1 MSKKPDGPSF
11 FEKLATVI
19 VDRRNL
25 IFFLYLCAMIFCA
38 FSSGWV
44 QVCNDLTDYLPETTE
59 TRKGLTLMDDELT
72 TYGTA
77 RIMVTNTTYD
87 TCADLAEQIERIDG
101 VTTATFGEDTTS
113 TSDADDEDQPET
125 PEDIAEYFKGS
136 DGLINVT
143 FAGEEDDEVSL
154 TAMENIKELLSPY
167 DVYIDSSVGDS
178 QADTLAGEMNII
190 FAIAI
195 VIIVLVLT
203 LTSHSFAE
211 VPVLLITF
219 GAAALLN
226 KGTNFLLGEIS
237 FISNSVAVVLQL
249 ALAIDYAIILLHRFL
264 GDRQHTDNDR
274 SACISALAAAIPAI
288 ASSSL
293 TTVSGLAAMMF
304 MQFRIGFDLGLV
316 LIKAICFSL
325 ISVFTLMPGLLI
337 LFSKAMAKTQHK
349 NFIPSIDAWGRFVVK
364 ARYISVPIFA
374 VLLILGFWMSQQC
387 PYVYGYTL
395 LDTSRQSES
404 QIAEAR
410 VNEVFGQQNVA
421 ALLVPKGDYEK
432 EKAILDQLETYDE
445 IDTALGLA
453 NIEAKDG
460 YTLTDELKP
469 RQFSELIDMDYEVVC
484 LLYSAYAADNED
496 YGRIVGGIEDYAVP
510 LMDLF
515 LFVYGEEQAGYF
527 TLDDDVKQDLE
538 DMYQQL
544 TDARAQML
552 GEHYSRMVLKLN
564 LPEEGEETFHF
575 LQTVHKI
582 ATQYYDSRD
591 VYLVG
596 NSTSDYDLSTSFAH
610 DNVMISILSV
620 VFVILV
626 LLFTFQSVGL
636 PVLLILVI
644 QGSIFL
650 NFSFPGLTKSPIFF
664 LSYLIVTSIQMGAN
678 IDYAIVIST
687 WYRDLKTSMEPKKAI
702 VKALQLSFPTVLT
715 SGSILASAGFLI
727 GKISTD
733 GAIVGIGSCL
743 SRGTLISMFLVMF
756 VLPQILLLGDTIVEK
771 TSFRVP
777 VPEARR
783 RTSGTVFVNGR
794 VRGRISG
801 IVDANIQGVIRGD
814 VSALIGTGAYQNPD
828 ELPPEEHD
836 PFAPTIKSTGPVPQP
851 PDAGSPQ
858 APAPAGP
865 SDPQDQA
872 PGETT
877 GTAPSQPPA
886 GKEETAHEDK
896 DQ

>member
-1 MSKKPDGPSF
+1 
-11 FEKLATVI
+11 
-19 VDRRNL
+19 
-25 IFFLYLCAMIFCA
+25 
-38 FSSGWV
+38 
-44 QVCNDLTDYLPETTE
+44 
-59 TRKGLTLMDDELT
+59 
-72 TYGTA
+72 
-77 RIMVTNTTYD
+77 
-87 TCADLAEQIERIDG
+87 
-101 VTTATFGEDTTS
+101 
-113 TSDADDEDQPET
+113 
-125 PEDIAEYFKGS
+125 
-136 DGLINVT
+136 
-143 FAGEEDDEVSL
+143 
-154 TAMENIKELLSPY
+154 
-167 DVYIDSSVGDS
+167 
-178 QADTLAGEMNII
+178 
-190 FAIAI
+190 
-195 VIIVLVLT
+195 
-203 LTSHSFAE
+203 
-211 VPVLLITF
+211 
-219 GAAALLN
+219 
-226 KGTNFLLGEIS
+226 
-237 FISNSVAVVLQL
+237 
-249 ALAIDYAIILLHRFL
+249 
-264 GDRQHTDNDR
+264 
-274 SACISALAAAIPAI
+274 
-288 ASSSL
+288 
-293 TTVSGLAAMMF
+293 MMF

-325 ISVFTLMPGLLI
+325 ISVFTLMPGLLM
-337 LFSKAMAKTQHK
+337 LASKAMEKTQHR

-374 VLLILGFWMSQQC
+374 VLLILGFWMSQKC

-404 QIAEAR
+404 QIAEDR
-410 VNEVFGQQNVA
+410 VNDVFGQQNVA
-421 ALLVPKGDYEK
+421 ALLVPKGDYAK

-445 IDTALGLA
+445 IDTAMGLA

-496 YGRIVGGIEDYAVP
+496 YGRIVGGIEDYAVS
-510 LMDLF
+510 LMDMF
-515 LFVYGEEQAGYF
+515 LFVYDEEQAGYF

-538 DMYQQL
+538 DMHQQL
-544 TDARAQML
+544 TDAQAQML
-552 GEHYSRMVLKLN
+552 GENYSRMVLKLN
-564 LPEEGEETFHF
+564 LPEEGDETFDF

-582 ATQYYDSRD
+582 TGQYYDSD
-591 VYLVG
+591 DFYLVG

-610 DNVMISILSV
+610 DNVMISVLSV

-644 QGSIFL
+644 QGSIFF
-650 NFSFPGLTKSPIFF
+650 NFSFPGLTQSPIFF

-687 WYRDLKTSMEPKKAI
+687 WYRDLKTTMEPRKAI

-783 RTSGTVFVNGR
+783 RATGTVFVNGR

-814 VSALIGTGAYQNPD
+814 VNALIGTGAYQNQ
-828 ELPPEEHD
+828 EAGEEEHN
-836 PFAPTIKSTGPVPQP
+836 PFAPTIKSTGPVPQAPVPDSP
-851 PDAGSPQ
+851 PDQDASPT
-858 APAPAGP
+858 PMP
-865 SDPQDQA
+865 S
-872 PGETT
+872 
-877 GTAPSQPPA
+877 
-886 GKEETAHEDK
+886 GKEETDHEQQ

>member
-1 MSKKPDGPSF
+1 M
-11 FEKLATVI
+11 
-19 VDRRNL
+19 
-25 IFFLYLCAMIFCA
+25 
-38 FSSGWV
+38 
-44 QVCNDLTDYLPETTE
+44 
-59 TRKGLTLMDDELT
+59 
-72 TYGTA
+72 
-77 RIMVTNTTYD
+77 
-87 TCADLAEQIERIDG
+87 
-101 VTTATFGEDTTS
+101 
-113 TSDADDEDQPET
+113 
-125 PEDIAEYFKGS
+125 
-136 DGLINVT
+136 
-143 FAGEEDDEVSL
+143 
-154 TAMENIKELLSPY
+154 
-167 DVYIDSSVGDS
+167 
-178 QADTLAGEMNII
+178 
-190 FAIAI
+190 
-195 VIIVLVLT
+195 
-203 LTSHSFAE
+203 
-211 VPVLLITF
+211 
-219 GAAALLN
+219 
-226 KGTNFLLGEIS
+226 
-237 FISNSVAVVLQL
+237 
-249 ALAIDYAIILLHRFL
+249 
-264 GDRQHTDNDR
+264 
-274 SACISALAAAIPAI
+274 
-288 ASSSL
+288 

-337 LFSKAMAKTQHK
+337 LASKAMEKTQHR

-374 VLLILGFWMSQQC
+374 VLLILGFWMSQKC

-404 QIAEAR
+404 QIAEDR
-410 VNEVFGQQNVA
+410 VNDVFGQQNVA
-421 ALLVPKGDYEK
+421 ALLVPKGDYAK

-445 IDTALGLA
+445 IDTAMGLA

-496 YGRIVGGIEDYAVP
+496 YGRIVGGIEDYAVS
-510 LMDLF
+510 LMDMF
-515 LFVYGEEQAGYF
+515 LFVYDEEQAGYF

-538 DMYQQL
+538 DMHQQL
-544 TDARAQML
+544 TDAQAQML
-552 GEHYSRMVLKLN
+552 GENYSRMVLKLN
-564 LPEEGEETFHF
+564 LPEEGNETFDF

-582 ATQYYDSRD
+582 TEQYYDSDD

-610 DNVMISILSV
+610 DNVMISVLSV

-644 QGSIFL
+644 QGSIFF
-650 NFSFPGLTKSPIFF
+650 NFSFPGLTQSPIFF

-687 WYRDLKTSMEPKKAI
+687 WYRDLKTTMEPRKAI

-783 RTSGTVFVNGR
+783 RATGTVFVNGR

-814 VSALIGTGAYQNPD
+814 VNALIGTGAYQNQEPG
-828 ELPPEEHD
+828 EEERN
-836 PFAPTIKSTGPVPQP
+836 PFAPTIKSTGP
-851 PDAGSPQ
+851 APQ
-858 APAPAGP
+858 APAPDSPPDQDASPTPMP
-865 SDPQDQA
+865 S
-872 PGETT
+872 
-877 GTAPSQPPA
+877 
-886 GKEETAHEDK
+886 GKEETDHE
-896 DQ
+896 QQNQ

>member
-1 MSKKPDGPSF
+1 
-11 FEKLATVI
+11 
-19 VDRRNL
+19 
-25 IFFLYLCAMIFCA
+25 
-38 FSSGWV
+38 
-44 QVCNDLTDYLPETTE
+44 
-59 TRKGLTLMDDELT
+59 
-72 TYGTA
+72 
-77 RIMVTNTTYD
+77 
-87 TCADLAEQIERIDG
+87 
-101 VTTATFGEDTTS
+101 
-113 TSDADDEDQPET
+113 
-125 PEDIAEYFKGS
+125 
-136 DGLINVT
+136 
-143 FAGEEDDEVSL
+143 
-154 TAMENIKELLSPY
+154 
-167 DVYIDSSVGDS
+167 
-178 QADTLAGEMNII
+178 
-190 FAIAI
+190 
-195 VIIVLVLT
+195 
-203 LTSHSFAE
+203 
-211 VPVLLITF
+211 
-219 GAAALLN
+219 
-226 KGTNFLLGEIS
+226 
-237 FISNSVAVVLQL
+237 
-249 ALAIDYAIILLHRFL
+249 
-264 GDRQHTDNDR
+264 
-274 SACISALAAAIPAI
+274 
-288 ASSSL
+288 
-293 TTVSGLAAMMF
+293 MF

-337 LFSKAMAKTQHK
+337 LASKAMEKTQHR

-374 VLLILGFWMSQQC
+374 VLLILGFWMSQKC

-404 QIAEAR
+404 QIAEDR
-410 VNEVFGQQNVA
+410 VNDVFGQQNVA
-421 ALLVPKGDYEK
+421 ALLVPKGDYAK

-445 IDTALGLA
+445 IDTAMGLA

-484 LLYSAYAADNED
+484 LLYSAYAADHED
-496 YGRIVGGIEDYAVP
+496 YGRIVGGIEDYAVS
-510 LMDLF
+510 LMDMF
-515 LFVYGEEQAGYF
+515 LFVYDEEQAGYF

-538 DMYQQL
+538 DMHQQL
-544 TDARAQML
+544 TDAQAQML
-552 GEHYSRMVLKLN
+552 GENYSRMVLKLN
-564 LPEEGEETFHF
+564 LPEEGDETFDF

-582 ATQYYDSRD
+582 TGQYYDSDD

-610 DNVMISILSV
+610 DNVMISVLSV

-644 QGSIFL
+644 QGSIFF
-650 NFSFPGLTKSPIFF
+650 NFSFPGLTQSPIFF

-687 WYRDLKTSMEPKKAI
+687 WYRDLKTTMEPRKAI

-715 SGSILASAGFLI
+715 SGSILAAAGFLI

-783 RTSGTVFVNGR
+783 RATGTVFVNGR

-814 VSALIGTGAYQNPD
+814 VNALIGTGAYQNQEPG
-828 ELPPEEHD
+828 EEERN
-836 PFAPTIKSTGPVPQP
+836 PFAPTIKSTGP
-851 PDAGSPQ
+851 APQ
-858 APAPAGP
+858 APAPDSPPDQEASPAPIP
-865 SDPQDQA
+865 S
-872 PGETT
+872 
-877 GTAPSQPPA
+877 
-886 GKEETAHEDK
+886 GKEETDHEQQ

>member
-1 MSKKPDGPSF
+1 
-11 FEKLATVI
+11 
-19 VDRRNL
+19 
-25 IFFLYLCAMIFCA
+25 
-38 FSSGWV
+38 
-44 QVCNDLTDYLPETTE
+44 
-59 TRKGLTLMDDELT
+59 
-72 TYGTA
+72 
-77 RIMVTNTTYD
+77 
-87 TCADLAEQIERIDG
+87 
-101 VTTATFGEDTTS
+101 
-113 TSDADDEDQPET
+113 
-125 PEDIAEYFKGS
+125 
-136 DGLINVT
+136 
-143 FAGEEDDEVSL
+143 
-154 TAMENIKELLSPY
+154 
-167 DVYIDSSVGDS
+167 
-178 QADTLAGEMNII
+178 
-190 FAIAI
+190 
-195 VIIVLVLT
+195 
-203 LTSHSFAE
+203 
-211 VPVLLITF
+211 
-219 GAAALLN
+219 
-226 KGTNFLLGEIS
+226 
-237 FISNSVAVVLQL
+237 
-249 ALAIDYAIILLHRFL
+249 
-264 GDRQHTDNDR
+264 
-274 SACISALAAAIPAI
+274 
-288 ASSSL
+288 
-293 TTVSGLAAMMF
+293 

-337 LFSKAMAKTQHK
+337 LASKAMEKTQHR

-374 VLLILGFWMSQQC
+374 VLLILGFWMSQKC

-404 QIAEAR
+404 QIAEDR
-410 VNEVFGQQNVA
+410 VNDVFGQQNVA
-421 ALLVPKGDYEK
+421 ALLVPKGDYAK

-445 IDTALGLA
+445 IDTAMGLA

-496 YGRIVGGIEDYAVP
+496 YGRIVGGIEDYAVS
-510 LMDLF
+510 LMDMF
-515 LFVYGEEQAGYF
+515 LFVYDEEQAGYF

-538 DMYQQL
+538 DMHQQL
-544 TDARAQML
+544 TDAQAQML
-552 GEHYSRMVLKLN
+552 GENYSRMVLKLN
-564 LPEEGEETFHF
+564 LPEEGDETFDF

-582 ATQYYDSRD
+582 TGQYYDSD
-591 VYLVG
+591 DFYLVG

-610 DNVMISILSV
+610 DNVMISVLSV

-644 QGSIFL
+644 QGSIFF
-650 NFSFPGLTKSPIFF
+650 NFSFPGLTQSPIFF

-687 WYRDLKTSMEPKKAI
+687 WYRDLKTTMEPRKAI

-715 SGSILASAGFLI
+715 SGSILAAAGFLI

-783 RTSGTVFVNGR
+783 RATGTVFVNGR

-814 VSALIGTGAYQNPD
+814 VNALIGTGAYQNQEPG
-828 ELPPEEHD
+828 EEERN
-836 PFAPTIKSTGPVPQP
+836 PFAPTIKSTGP
-851 PDAGSPQ
+851 APQ
-858 APAPAGP
+858 APAPDSPPDQEASPAPIP
-865 SDPQDQA
+865 S
-872 PGETT
+872 
-877 GTAPSQPPA
+877 
-886 GKEETAHEDK
+886 GKEETDHEQQ

>member
-1 MSKKPDGPSF
+1 
-11 FEKLATVI
+11 
-19 VDRRNL
+19 
-25 IFFLYLCAMIFCA
+25 
-38 FSSGWV
+38 
-44 QVCNDLTDYLPETTE
+44 
-59 TRKGLTLMDDELT
+59 
-72 TYGTA
+72 
-77 RIMVTNTTYD
+77 
-87 TCADLAEQIERIDG
+87 
-101 VTTATFGEDTTS
+101 
-113 TSDADDEDQPET
+113 
-125 PEDIAEYFKGS
+125 
-136 DGLINVT
+136 
-143 FAGEEDDEVSL
+143 
-154 TAMENIKELLSPY
+154 
-167 DVYIDSSVGDS
+167 
-178 QADTLAGEMNII
+178 
-190 FAIAI
+190 
-195 VIIVLVLT
+195 
-203 LTSHSFAE
+203 
-211 VPVLLITF
+211 
-219 GAAALLN
+219 
-226 KGTNFLLGEIS
+226 
-237 FISNSVAVVLQL
+237 
-249 ALAIDYAIILLHRFL
+249 
-264 GDRQHTDNDR
+264 
-274 SACISALAAAIPAI
+274 
-288 ASSSL
+288 
-293 TTVSGLAAMMF
+293 MF

-337 LFSKAMAKTQHK
+337 LASKAMEKTQHR

-374 VLLILGFWMSQQC
+374 VLLILGFWMSQKC

-404 QIAEAR
+404 QIAEDR
-410 VNEVFGQQNVA
+410 VNDVFGQQNVA
-421 ALLVPKGDYEK
+421 ALLVPKGDYAK

-445 IDTALGLA
+445 IDTAMGLA

-496 YGRIVGGIEDYAVP
+496 YGRIVGGIEDYAVS
-510 LMDLF
+510 LMDMF
-515 LFVYGEEQAGYF
+515 LFVYDEEQAGYF

-538 DMYQQL
+538 DMHQQL
-544 TDARAQML
+544 TDAQAQML
-552 GEHYSRMVLKLN
+552 GENYSRMVLKLN
-564 LPEEGEETFHF
+564 LPEEGDETFDF

-582 ATQYYDSRD
+582 TGQYYDSD
-591 VYLVG
+591 DFYLVG

-610 DNVMISILSV
+610 DNVMISVLSV

-644 QGSIFL
+644 QGSIFF
-650 NFSFPGLTKSPIFF
+650 NFSFPGLTQSPIFF

-687 WYRDLKTSMEPKKAI
+687 WYRDLKTTMEPRKAI

-715 SGSILASAGFLI
+715 SGSILAAAGFLI

-783 RTSGTVFVNGR
+783 RATGTVFVNGR

-814 VSALIGTGAYQNPD
+814 VNALIGTGAYQNQEPG
-828 ELPPEEHD
+828 EEERN
-836 PFAPTIKSTGPVPQP
+836 PFAPTIKSTGP
-851 PDAGSPQ
+851 APQ
-858 APAPAGP
+858 APAPDSPPDQDASPAPIP
-865 SDPQDQA
+865 S
-872 PGETT
+872 
-877 GTAPSQPPA
+877 
-886 GKEETAHEDK
+886 GKEETDHEQQ

>member
-11 FEKLATVI
+11 FEKLATAI
-19 VDRRNL
+19 VDRRKL

-38 FSSGWV
+38 ISSGWV
-44 QVCNDLTDYLPETTE
+44 QVCNDLTDYLPASTE
-59 TRKGLTLMDDELT
+59 TRRGLTIMDDELT

-87 TCADLAEQIERIDG
+87 ICADLADQIERIDG
-101 VTTATFGEDTTS
+101 VTSATFGEDTVKT
-113 TSDADDEDQPET
+113 DADPTGDDDEDAPET
-125 PEDIAEYFKGS
+125 PEDIAEYFTGS

-143 FAGEEDDEVSL
+143 FAGEEDDQVSL
-154 TAMENIKELLSPY
+154 DAMNEIKEVLAPY

-211 VPVLLITF
+211 VPVLLVTF

-264 GDRQHTDNDR
+264 EDRQHTDNDR
-274 SACISALAAAIPAI
+274 SACISALAAAI

-337 LFSKAMAKTQHK
+337 LASKAMEKTQHR

-374 VLLILGFWMSQQC
+374 VLLILGFWMSQKC

-404 QIAEAR
+404 QIAEDR
-410 VNEVFGQQNVA
+410 VNDVFGQQNVA
-421 ALLVPKGDYEK
+421 ALLVPKGDYAK

-445 IDTALGLA
+445 IDTAMGLA

-484 LLYSAYAADNED
+484 LLYSAYAADHED
-496 YGRIVGGIEDYAVP
+496 YGRIVGGIEDYAVS
-510 LMDLF
+510 LMDMF
-515 LFVYGEEQAGYF
+515 LFVYDEEQAGYF

-538 DMYQQL
+538 DMHQQL
-544 TDARAQML
+544 TDAQAQML
-552 GEHYSRMVLKLN
+552 GENYSRMVLKLN
-564 LPEEGEETFHF
+564 LPEEGDETFDF

-582 ATQYYDSRD
+582 TGQYYDSD
-591 VYLVG
+591 DFYLVG

-610 DNVMISILSV
+610 DNVMISVLSV

-644 QGSIFL
+644 QGSIFF
-650 NFSFPGLTKSPIFF
+650 NFSFPGLTHSAIC
-664 LSYLIVTSIQMGAN
+664 LLRYLMVTSIQMGAN

-687 WYRDLKTSMEPKKAI
+687 WYRDLKTTMEPRKAI

-783 RTSGTVFVNGR
+783 RASGTVFVNGR

-814 VSALIGTGAYQNPD
+814 VNALIGTGAYQNQEPG
-828 ELPPEEHD
+828 EEERN
-836 PFAPTIKSTGPVPQP
+836 PFAPTIKSTGP
-851 PDAGSPQ
+851 APQ
-858 APAPAGP
+858 APAPDSPPDQDASPTPIP
-865 SDPQDQA
+865 S
-872 PGETT
+872 
-877 GTAPSQPPA
+877 
-886 GKEETAHEDK
+886 GKEETDHEQQ

>member
-1 MSKKPDGPSF
+1 M
-11 FEKLATVI
+11 
-19 VDRRNL
+19 
-25 IFFLYLCAMIFCA
+25 
-38 FSSGWV
+38 
-44 QVCNDLTDYLPETTE
+44 
-59 TRKGLTLMDDELT
+59 
-72 TYGTA
+72 
-77 RIMVTNTTYD
+77 
-87 TCADLAEQIERIDG
+87 
-101 VTTATFGEDTTS
+101 
-113 TSDADDEDQPET
+113 
-125 PEDIAEYFKGS
+125 
-136 DGLINVT
+136 
-143 FAGEEDDEVSL
+143 
-154 TAMENIKELLSPY
+154 
-167 DVYIDSSVGDS
+167 
-178 QADTLAGEMNII
+178 
-190 FAIAI
+190 
-195 VIIVLVLT
+195 
-203 LTSHSFAE
+203 
-211 VPVLLITF
+211 
-219 GAAALLN
+219 
-226 KGTNFLLGEIS
+226 
-237 FISNSVAVVLQL
+237 
-249 ALAIDYAIILLHRFL
+249 
-264 GDRQHTDNDR
+264 
-274 SACISALAAAIPAI
+274 
-288 ASSSL
+288 
-293 TTVSGLAAMMF
+293 
-304 MQFRIGFDLGLV
+304 

-337 LFSKAMAKTQHK
+337 LASKAMEKTKHR

-374 VLLILGFWMSQQC
+374 VLLILGFWMSQKC

-404 QIAEAR
+404 QIAEDR
-410 VNEVFGQQNVA
+410 VNDVFGQQNVA
-421 ALLVPKGDYEK
+421 ALLVPKGDYAK

-445 IDTALGLA
+445 IDTAMGLA

-484 LLYSAYAADNED
+484 LLYSAYAADHED
-496 YGRIVGGIEDYAVP
+496 YGRIVGGIEDYAVS
-510 LMDLF
+510 LMDMF
-515 LFVYGEEQAGYF
+515 LFVYDEEQAGYF

-538 DMYQQL
+538 DMHQQL
-544 TDARAQML
+544 TDAQAQML
-552 GEHYSRMVLKLN
+552 GENYSRMVLKLN
-564 LPEEGEETFHF
+564 LPEEGDETFDF

-582 ATQYYDSRD
+582 TEQYYDSD
-591 VYLVG
+591 DFYLVG

-610 DNVMISILSV
+610 DNVMISVLSV

-644 QGSIFL
+644 QGSIFF
-650 NFSFPGLTKSPIFF
+650 NFSFPGLTQSPIFF

-687 WYRDLKTSMEPKKAI
+687 WYRDLKTTMEPRKAI

-715 SGSILASAGFLI
+715 SGSILAAAGFLI

-783 RTSGTVFVNGR
+783 RATGTVFVNGR

-814 VSALIGTGAYQNPD
+814 VNALIGTGAYQNQEPG
-828 ELPPEEHD
+828 EEERN
-836 PFAPTIKSTGPVPQP
+836 PFAPTIKSTGPVPQ
-851 PDAGSPQ
+851 
-858 APAPAGP
+858 APAPDSPPDQDASPAPIP
-865 SDPQDQA
+865 S
-872 PGETT
+872 
-877 GTAPSQPPA
+877 
-886 GKEETAHEDK
+886 GKEETDHEQQ